1 MRRAHA
7 GNEGG
12 YYQPTA
18 QMLESENDRMEQEL
32 SGKVKALKSL
42 SIDIGNE
49 VREQNKFLG
58 EMDEDYDKS
67 GNLLLATMG
76 RLKAITKSGGPKL
89 WCYMLLFCLFVFF
102 LIWVIVRFR

>member
-7 GNEGG
+7 NNEGG

-18 QMLESENDRMEQEL
+18 QMLESENDRQEQEL
-32 SGKVKALKSL
+32 SSKVSALKSL
-42 SIDIGNE
+42 TIDIGNE
-49 VREQNKFLG
+49 VREHNKFLK

-67 GNLLLATMG
+67 GNLLQFSMG
-76 RLKAITKSGGPKL
+76 RLKAITKAGGPKL
-89 WCYMLLFCLFVFF
+89 WCYMFTFCLFVFF